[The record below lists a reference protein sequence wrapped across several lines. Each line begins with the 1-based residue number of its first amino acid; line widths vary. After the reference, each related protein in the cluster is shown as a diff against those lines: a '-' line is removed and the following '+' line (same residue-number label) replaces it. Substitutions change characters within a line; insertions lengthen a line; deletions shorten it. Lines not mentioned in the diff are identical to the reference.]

1 MLNLTDHF
9 LVAMP
14 NLHDDVFGGSVVY
27 VASHSVYGGTV
38 GVIVN
43 KPLDKKLKNA
53 FKGLNFAD
61 YHPKWSNNP
70 LYLGGPVNSSN
81 GFVLHRNI
89 DTLND
94 GTLFELTNDRSILHK
109 IATSTNKDNLFISVG
124 YASWMQAQIE
134 REILRND
141 WLVVKANPELIYEV
155 EASKRYTEALR
166 LLGVNSNNYLYS
178 GDAIFA

>member
-14 NLHDDVFGGSVVY
+14 NVDDEFFKGSVVY
-27 VASHSVYGGTV
+27 ITSHSTNAGTV

-53 FKGLNFAD
+53 FKGLDFAH
-61 YHPKWSNNP
+61 YNPNWSNNP
-70 LYLGGPVNSSN
+70 LYLGGPVNSDN

-89 DTLND
+89 KTLSD
-94 GTLFELTNDRSILHK
+94 GTLFELTNDRSILDE
-109 IATSTNKDNLFISVG
+109 IATSTDKDNLFVSIGYSSWLQSQLESEISN
-124 YASWMQAQIE
+124 
-134 REILRND
+134 ND

-155 EASKRYTEALR
+155 DASNRYEEALR
-166 LLGVNSNNYLYS
+166 LLGINNISYLYTNEVIL
-178 GDAIFA
+178 A